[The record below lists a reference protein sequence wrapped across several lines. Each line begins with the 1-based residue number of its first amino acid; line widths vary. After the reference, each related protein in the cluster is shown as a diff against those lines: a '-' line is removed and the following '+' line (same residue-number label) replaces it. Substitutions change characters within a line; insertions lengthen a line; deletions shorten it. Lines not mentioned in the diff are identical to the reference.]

1 MRQSI
6 SISLPPDL
14 KRFVDRSVKAGRYST
29 TSEFIRDLIRRQQK
43 ERVINDLLQSE
54 LEMKGGES
62 KILRSLKSL
71 R

>member
-1 MRQSI
+1 MRESI

-43 ERVINDLLQSE
+43 ERMVDELLQSE
-54 LEMKGGES
+54 QEMKTGKG
-62 KILRSLKSL
+62 KVLRSLKTL